1 MELKKKIVVYVTFIS
16 IFIILN
22 AVITKLTIYLHQASG
37 YPNLFLIN
45 TSVYA
50 LYFIIGIAMNFFLEK
65 KVILNSMAC
74 SSLCAIFSIVIF
86 NVSYD
91 DKLGYFILILCTA
104 LLSGFS
110 AFLTFLIKRAIS
122 S

>member
-16 IFIILN
+16 IFIILY
-22 AVITKLTIYLHQASG
+22 AVITKLTICLTQTSG

-86 NVSYD
+86 NVS
-91 DKLGYFILILCTA
+91 
-104 LLSGFS
+104 
-110 AFLTFLIKRAIS
+110 
-122 S
+122 